1 MKVLVSTNIASRGL
15 DLPPV
20 GHVVQFDMP
29 ISLEDFD
36 NYIYRLGRV
45 ERGRATSFYVP
56 GREVGVGNDKIYRQL
71 ISLLEEYRQVS
82 FIHYLSQSFIID
94 CLTNIVQEPLRIV
107 FSSSNLFA
115 FIMQIYHASC
125 DSECSPRN
133 NLEGNGNSGGF

>member
-1 MKVLVSTNIASRGL
+1 MQREIALQRFREGQVKVLVSTNIASRGL

-71 ISLLEEYRQVS
+71 VNLLEEYRQVS
-82 FIHYLSQSFIID
+82 FGGRY
-94 CLTNIVQEPLRIV
+94 C
-107 FSSSNLFA
+107 
-115 FIMQIYHASC
+115 
-125 DSECSPRN
+125 PRACI
-133 NLEGNGNSGGF
+133 FF